1 MNISVKDK
9 IKALML
15 YICEKIEPE
24 LSGVIKLNKIMW
36 FSEIETMY
44 QTGKPLT
51 GSMYIRQKFGPVAL
65 NAPMMRE
72 ELIKEGSLYV
82 TQKDTLPDGSK
93 RQIFSTSKHVELKNF
108 FSEEQI
114 KIIDEQIEKY
124 KNTNAMDISE
134 ISHDSIWASL
144 EDADEM
150 PLDLYIIKP
159 VYTEEQKS
167 SVREFSRKCMEEE
180 YGRASTVC

>member
-1 MNISVKDK
+1 MEVKERVK
-9 IKALML
+9 SLML
-15 YICEKIEPE
+15 YICEKIPAE
-24 LSGVIKLNKIMW
+24 LSGTIKLNKIMW

-44 QTGKPLT
+44 RTGKPLT

-72 ELIKEGSLYV
+72 ELIKEGALYAL
-82 TQKDTLPDGSK
+82 QKEILPDGSQ
-93 RQIFSTSKHVELKNF
+93 RQPYIVKKPTNISNYFSS
-108 FSEEQI
+108 EQI
-114 KIIDEQIEKY
+114 AIIDEQIEKY
-124 KNTNAMDISE
+124 KNSGALDISE

-159 VYTEEQKS
+159 VYNEEQKES
-167 SVREFSRKCMEEE
+167 MRDFSRKCMEEE
-180 YGRASTVC
+180 YGRATAFC